1 MRARTVLALC
11 ATVLVGVPLSAHDFW
26 LAASPW
32 VPALR
37 VTITANL
44 GEHFPNGTD
53 HTTPSQVELWRVL
66 GPNGELK
73 LGREF
78 RRDGY
83 ALAADVAL
91 PAPGAYLATMTI
103 GTNVTEMKGPL
114 FNSYLHEEGLEWVI
128 ASRRNAGVSESVARE
143 RFARYAKVAIRNGN
157 GSGAHLTRPVG
168 FPAELVPMT
177 DPTLLFAGQLLTV
190 QLLSA
195 GKPVSG
201 AAVTARAESGGHP
214 IMGRTDASGHVTLPI
229 DRDGAWLVRTVH
241 MVSGEQAGVP
251 DVDWDSYWA
260 TLAFHTAPRR
270 GI

>member
-1 MRARTVLALC
+1 
-11 ATVLVGVPLSAHDFW
+11 
-26 LAASPW
+26 
-32 VPALR
+32 
-37 VTITANL
+37 
-44 GEHFPNGTD
+44 
-53 HTTPSQVELWRVL
+53 
-66 GPNGELK
+66 
-73 LGREF
+73 
-78 RRDGY
+78 
-83 ALAADVAL
+83 
-91 PAPGAYLATMTI
+91 MTI
-103 GTNVTEMKGPL
+103 GTSLTKMSGPL
-114 FNSYLHEEGLEWVI
+114 FNSYLQEEGLDWAIV
-128 ASRRNAGVSESVARE
+128 ARRDAGVSESIATE

-168 FPAELVPMT
+168 FQAELVPMT

-190 QLLSA
+190 QLLAA

-201 AAVTARAESGGHP
+201 AAVTARAEGGGHP

-241 MVSGEQAGVP
+241 MVSGAQAGVP